1 LDAISAEISVV
12 VVGMATS
19 PADSIAAG
27 RSRRFEAPSPSPRP
41 KRVRVFFVDADATES
56 ESSDGEEAEP
66 RGRRRLLEVINIDVK
81 AVSTSPLSTWT
92 VPPNPKRI
100 VLARRL
106 VAKDSVRRRFRGVR
120 RRSWGKYVA

>member
-1 LDAISAEISVV
+1 
-12 VVGMATS
+12 MATS
-19 PADSIAAG
+19 PADSIATG
-27 RSRRFEAPSPSPRP
+27 RSRGFEVPSPSPFP
-41 KRVRVFFVDADATES
+41 KRVHVFFVDA
-56 ESSDGEEAEP
+56 EEAEP
-66 RGRRRLLEVINIDVK
+66 RGRQRLLEVINIDVK